1 MTVFFLLATLCK
13 KRPDRFAWNFEGRL
27 AMGQWT
33 ND

>member
-1 MTVFFLLATLCK
+1 MKVS
-13 KRPDRFAWNFEGRL
+13 GRL